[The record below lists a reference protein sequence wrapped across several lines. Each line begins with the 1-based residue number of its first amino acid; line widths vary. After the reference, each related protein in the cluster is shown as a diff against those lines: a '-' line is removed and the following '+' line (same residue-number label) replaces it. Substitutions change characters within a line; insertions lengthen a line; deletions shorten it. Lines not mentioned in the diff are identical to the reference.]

1 MEEIKIGLLGLGTVG
16 KGVVKLL
23 EQSATVIEQR
33 LGKKIVLKK
42 VAIKDLKKK
51 RDVFLPEGVLTDQ
64 AEDVVNDPEISIVIE
79 LIGGTDAAKK
89 LTLKALKNKKH
100 VVTANKALIAEEG
113 DVVIKTAL
121 DHKVAYMFEASVG
134 GGIPILRSLR
144 DGLVANRTESIYGII
159 NGTANYILSKMS
171 DEGIEFDQALK
182 EAKEK
187 GYAEADPS
195 LDIDGI
201 DSAHKLKILTLLGF
215 GLKVNM
221 NDIFVQG
228 IRNITLSDIV
238 YAEELGYKI
247 KLLAIAKEIGV
258 EIEVRVHPTLIPEDH
273 LLAAVNDVYN
283 AICVTGNAAGQNIF
297 LGLGAGDMP
306 TASAV
311 LSDVIE
317 IARDPTRSFHEHM
330 PMVNT
335 LKSVRKIDE
344 VISKYYIRLSV
355 VDQPGVLSGIANI
368 LGEHNISIA
377 SVIQKE
383 HNVGDTV
390 PLIMMTHEAKEH
402 EVRQAMDVID
412 RLPVVDRKS
421 MVIRVEMI

>member
-42 VAIKDLKKK
+42 VAIKDLKKE

-171 DEGIEFDQALK
+171 DEGIEFDQALANADSANNLRLK
-182 EAKEK
+182 IQNEEAKSGGTERDK
-187 GYAEADPS
+187 PD
-195 LDIDGI
+195 
-201 DSAHKLKILTLLGF
+201 F
-215 GLKVNM
+215 
-221 NDIFVQG
+221 
-228 IRNITLSDIV
+228 R
-238 YAEELGYKI
+238 I
-247 KLLAIAKEIGV
+247 K
-258 EIEVRVHPTLIPEDH
+258 R
-273 LLAAVNDVYN
+273 DV
-283 AICVTGNAAGQNIF
+283 
-297 LGLGAGDMP
+297 L
-306 TASAV
+306 
-311 LSDVIE
+311 
-317 IARDPTRSFHEHM
+317 H
-330 PMVNT
+330 
-335 LKSVRKIDE
+335 
-344 VISKYYIRLSV
+344 
-355 VDQPGVLSGIANI
+355 
-368 LGEHNISIA
+368 
-377 SVIQKE
+377 
-383 HNVGDTV
+383 
-390 PLIMMTHEAKEH
+390 
-402 EVRQAMDVID
+402 
-412 RLPVVDRKS
+412 
-421 MVIRVEMI
+421 

>member
-42 VAIKDLKKK
+42 VAIKDLEKE

-64 AEDVVNDPEISIVIE
+64 AEEVVNDPEISIVIE

-306 TASAV
+306 DFAAYAAADADVFPVDAHITALAPFSSA
-311 LSDVIE
+311 LD
-317 IARDPTRSFHEHM
+317 T
-330 PMVNT
+330 
-335 LKSVRKIDE
+335 
-344 VISKYYIRLSV
+344 
-355 VDQPGVLSGIANI
+355 
-368 LGEHNISIA
+368 A
-377 SVIQKE
+377 SVIPRSLNDPDGFIPSHLRYTDK
-383 HNVGDTV
+383 GDF
-390 PLIMMTHEAKEH
+390 
-402 EVRQAMDVID
+402 
-412 RLPVVDRKS
+412 S
-421 MVIRVEMI
+421 